1 MRNRRVKNMNTN
13 KMETVIKVI
22 WNLKVKLQETK
33 TKNEANT
40 IQNFI
45 IKILSEFGWDVFDDA
60 EVDMQYTQN
69 ISGAADIALK
79 NGNNPKEIYAFI
91 EAKKLGDN
99 NLDKHITQGFK
110 YCYGK
115 GVNMLIITNGRKW
128 NFYAPLQHGYNE
140 EERLLI
146 SVDLLE
152 DSEEKI
158 IEVFSKLL
166 LKESYKSGEIVEN
179 MREYFSKAPEIQ
191 KKTITNSIILESI
204 EKEEFVKNIMDEI
217 TNKAGIKVE
226 KGYIINRIELIKK
239 SYEQFME
246 TEVEKNKSK
255 YEDKNRKKRKEYR
268 DKLVATIV
276 KKIETTASDEDVRIR
291 DGEIK
296 IVSGSEDVYFFI
308 RVNIAHKDK
317 RISFQIIIKDSAEEL
332 YKKMKGITEE
342 IKDKTKIDFIEKN
355 TNNVR
360 TDRKNHV
367 FNFEYSL
374 VKNDSLKLLD
384 TDIAQFMETIK
395 LTRNKVIENFM

>member
-1 MRNRRVKNMNTN
+1 MNTN
-13 KMETVIKVI
+13 KRETALKAIS
-22 WNLKVKLQETK
+22 NLKIKLQEAK

-45 IKILSEFGWDVFDDA
+45 IKILLEFNGDVFDDA

-179 MREYFSKAPEIQ
+179 MREYFPKAPEIQ

-255 YEDKNRKKRKEYR
+255 YEDKNRKKRTSHHRE
-268 DKLVATIV
+268 
-276 KKIETTASDEDVRIR
+276 
-291 DGEIK
+291 
-296 IVSGSEDVYFFI
+296 
-308 RVNIAHKDK
+308 
-317 RISFQIIIKDSAEEL
+317 
-332 YKKMKGITEE
+332 
-342 IKDKTKIDFIEKN
+342 
-355 TNNVR
+355 
-360 TDRKNHV
+360 
-367 FNFEYSL
+367 
-374 VKNDSLKLLD
+374 
-384 TDIAQFMETIK
+384 
-395 LTRNKVIENFM
+395 

>member
-1 MRNRRVKNMNTN
+1 MNINQTEMIS
-13 KMETVIKVI
+13 KT
-22 WNLKVKLQETK
+22 LQELKTKLKEIK

-40 IQNFI
+40 IQTLIN
-45 IKILSEFGWDVFDDA
+45 KVLAACKWDIFDDT

-99 NLDKHITQGFK
+99 NLDKHIAQGFK

-146 SVDLLE
+146 SLDLLE

-166 LKESYKSGEIVEN
+166 LKESYKSEEIVEN

-191 KKTITNSIILESI
+191 KKTITNSVIFESI

-226 KGYIINRIELIKK
+226 KGYIIDRIELIKK

-296 IVSGSEDVYFFI
+296 IVSGSEDVEFAI
-308 RVNIAHKDK
+308 RVNVIHKDK
-317 RISFQIIIKDSAEEL
+317 RISFQVIIKDSAEEL
-332 YKKMKGITEE
+332 YKKMKEITEE
-342 IKDKTKIDFIEKN
+342 IKEKTKIEFTEKN
-355 TNNVR
+355 SNNVR
-360 TDRKNHV
+360 SDRKNHV

-374 VKNDSLKLLD
+374 VKNEGLKSL
-384 TDIAQFMETIK
+384 DIDVAQFMETIK
-395 LTRNKVIENFM
+395 LTRKKVIDYFM